1 MRVYFYCRPFE
12 SPESAGYQ
20 HTAIGLAEGL
30 RQLGHEVY
38 ANVDYWAETTD
49 RDDYLFR
56 HDSDVGPRDC
66 DVEVANSILFQ
77 YDEPAPEGLRT
88 GTGNQKVL
96 LDQSDGI
103 FSVAR
108 HDSTPEFDVVL
119 RTHMSNYW
127 KYPSHYEPWAF
138 GLTSR
143 LMEYTSDWST
153 AEKDD
158 KVLVNF
164 RTDHTVRKIS
174 ERDII
179 DPISEYLELDTRTDD
194 FDPTA
199 ESAYDRYLWEV
210 TGRRHYPSYYE
221 RLKGA
226 IATAA
231 FGGWFLPSPLL
242 SNHPT
247 LARFGRRAE
256 VVLEPVRRALGCHTY
271 RVFQWDSFR
280 LWEAWAAGS
289 VPFHLDFD
297 EYGME
302 LPVTP
307 SNHDHYVGF
316 DLNRPDRS
324 IERLTENRGQLDD
337 IAEAGSTWVRD
348 HYSPQAQAER
358 FLNVV

>member
-1 MRVYFYCRPFE
+1 MRVCFCCRPFK

-38 ANVDYWAETTD
+38 ANVDYWAKTAD
-49 RDDYLFR
+49 RDDSLFR
-56 HDSDVGPRDC
+56 HDPDVGPEDC

-77 YDEPAPEGLRT
+77 YDEPAPEGMRT
-88 GTGNQKVL
+88 DTGNKTVL

-108 HDSTPEFDVVL
+108 RDSTPEFDVVL
-119 RTHMSNYW
+119 RTHMSSYW
-127 KYPSHYEPWAF
+127 NYPSHYEPWAF

-143 LMEYTSDWST
+143 LMKYTSDWST

-164 RTDHTVRKIS
+164 RTDHTVRKIA

-179 DPISEYLELDTRTDD
+179 DPLSEYLELDTRTDD
-194 FDPTA
+194 FDPAA
-199 ESAYDRYLWEV
+199 ESSYDQYLWKV

-221 RLKGA
+221 RLKSA
-226 IATAA
+226 LTAV
-231 FGGWFLPSPLL
+231 FGGWFLPSQLL
-242 SNHPT
+242 SSYPT
-247 LARFGRRAE
+247 LARLGRRAE
-256 VVLEPVRRALGCHTY
+256 VVLEPVRRALGRRTY
-271 RVFQWDSFR
+271 GVFQWDSFR

-289 VPFHLDFD
+289 VPLHLDFK
-297 EYGME
+297 EYGLE

-307 SNHDHYVGF
+307 SNYDHYVGF
-316 DLNRPDRS
+316 DLNRLEHGV
-324 IERLTENRGQLDD
+324 ERLTEKRAKLDD
-337 IAEAGSTWVRD
+337 IAEAGSAWVRD

-358 FLNVV
+358 FLDLI